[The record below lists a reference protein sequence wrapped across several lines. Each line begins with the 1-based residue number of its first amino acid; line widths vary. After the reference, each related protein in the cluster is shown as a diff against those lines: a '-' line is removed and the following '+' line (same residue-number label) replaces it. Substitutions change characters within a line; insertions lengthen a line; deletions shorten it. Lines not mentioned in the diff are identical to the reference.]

1 MKKKYLLIGLLIM
14 AAIAWMVYQ
23 NSHSGK
29 TLDNR
34 VGRNTA
40 PTASN
45 GALPKGDATVAVL
58 SVNDMHAAIDLMPRF
73 AALVDSLRQVYPDLL
88 VFSAGD
94 NRTGNPVNDQYD
106 PVNHPMIAMMNQVGF
121 DLCTVGNHEWDGGVE
136 ALQNNIEE
144 ADFPFLC
151 ANVILPNDV
160 KLDVEPYQMLTNQ
173 GLRIGVLG
181 LLETRHSGIPGAHP
195 MHFEKIRFR
204 KGIDVVPDYK
214 HLREECNVFILLSHL
229 GYEDDLEVAAH
240 YPMFDA
246 ILGGHSHTL
255 LEYPEKHNGV
265 MVTQAGSSLKY
276 ATLVLFTVK
285 QGQVTDVRAQTLD
298 VEHFRKKD
306 AAMQALL
313 DQFNTDMSFT
323 EALATAATPF
333 ENREELGCFVTDALR
348 EVSGADFAF
357 NNTGGIRIDRLPRG
371 PITLKDIYRID
382 PFNNEIVVYQ
392 MTGKQ
397 LERYIMESYKKNGRS
412 PSYVSGMRYEVH
424 TDSDGYPKSV
434 SITPDRGSFS
444 RNTVYKVAM
453 NSYMA
458 STVRF
463 ESEDEGENQYMTSE
477 EMLIQYLKKHK
488 KVSYQG
494 VTRVK

>member
-1 MKKKYLLIGLLIM
+1 MKKKYYLIGLLIVLAVAFIVLRNNSTEHSENRDTKP
-14 AAIAWMVYQ
+14 AA
-23 NSHSGK
+23 
-29 TLDNR
+29 TD
-34 VGRNTA
+34 
-40 PTASN
+40 AS
-45 GALPKGDATVAVL
+45 LPKGDAVVAVL

-73 AALVDSLRQVYPDLL
+73 AAMVDSLRGVYPDLL

-94 NRTGNPVNDQYD
+94 NRTGNPINDQYD
-106 PVNHPMIAMMNQVGF
+106 PTNHPMIEMMNRVGF
-121 DLCTVGNHEWDGGVE
+121 DLCAVGNHEWDGGVD
-136 ALQNNIEE
+136 ALQCNIEE

-151 ANVILPNDV
+151 ANVIVPNDI
-160 KLDVEPYQMLTNQ
+160 KLDVKPYEILER
-173 GLRIGVLG
+173 GGIRIAVLG

-195 MHFEKIRFR
+195 MHFKRVSFK

-214 HLREECNVFILLSHL
+214 HLRDECNVYILLSHL
-229 GYEDDLEVAAH
+229 GFDDDLEVAEQ
-240 YPMFDA
+240 YPIFDA

-255 LEYPEKHNGV
+255 VEFPEKHNGV

-276 ATLVLFTVK
+276 ATLTLFTVK
-285 QGQVTDVRAQTLD
+285 QGKVTDVSAKTLD

-306 AAMQALL
+306 PAMQALL
-313 DQFNTDMSFT
+313 DEFNNNKTFT
-323 EALATAATPF
+323 EAIATAQTPF
-333 ENREELGCFVTDALR
+333 ETREELGCLVTDAIR

-357 NNTGGIRIDRLPRG
+357 NNTGGIRIDRLAKG
-371 PITLKDIYRID
+371 PITVKDVYRID
-382 PFNNEIVVYQ
+382 PFNNEIIVFK

-397 LERYIMESYKKNGRS
+397 LERYMMETYKKNGRF
-412 PSYVSGMRYEVH
+412 PSYVSGMCYVVH

-434 SITPDRGSFS
+434 SITLDKGTFS

-463 ESEDEGENQYMTSE
+463 DSEDDGESQFMTSE

-488 KVSYQG
+488 TVSYRG